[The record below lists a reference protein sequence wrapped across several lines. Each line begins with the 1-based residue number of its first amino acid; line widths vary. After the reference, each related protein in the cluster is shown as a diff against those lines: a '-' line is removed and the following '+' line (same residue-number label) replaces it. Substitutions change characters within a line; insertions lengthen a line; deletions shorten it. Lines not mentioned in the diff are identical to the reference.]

1 MKYIIRLF
9 SSLIFIAL
17 VMNSMGRVQNSQEI
31 LEWSSTRINN
41 KLPLLCKK
49 KDLLNLLGKP
59 DKILDPQ
66 NLDICTSYFENSFNY
81 LVWGQSQFESTESQ
95 AVISSIDIEAGKL
108 KLVSPKITLD
118 NSVTLEKI
126 KRLFPKS
133 SKMAQELVI
142 DNKGKVLS
150 IKLAASNKNSDD
162 GWLLFFKA
170 GKLVR
175 VDYWIAC

>member
-1 MKYIIRLF
+1 MNHYRL
-9 SSLIFIAL
+9 LT
-17 VMNSMGRVQNSQEI
+17 V
-31 LEWSSTRINN
+31 
-41 KLPLLCKK
+41 
-49 KDLLNLLGKP
+49 
-59 DKILDPQ
+59 
-66 NLDICTSYFENSFNY
+66 FENSFNY

>member
-1 MKYIIRLF
+1 
-9 SSLIFIAL
+9 
-17 VMNSMGRVQNSQEI
+17 MNAMGSAKGSKEI
-31 LEWSSTRINN
+31 LEWNSIRINN

-49 KDLLNLLGKP
+49 QELLNLLGKP
-59 DKILDPQ
+59 DKILDPED
-66 NLDICTSYFENSFNY
+66 LDICTSYFENNFNY
-81 LVWGQSQFESTESQ
+81 LVWGQSQFESTEFQ

-126 KRLFPKS
+126 KKLFPKS
-133 SKMAQELVI
+133 SKLAEELII
-142 DNKGKVLS
+142 DNKGKVIGIKIAAS
-150 IKLAASNKNSDD
+150 IKNSED
-162 GWLLFFKA
+162 GWFLFFRA